1 MEKTPR
7 FIKEFSKE
15 KSHQEREQTARDI
28 KEKRVEYFVGKK
40 DLSERQTRLQE
51 SIENQELI
59 LKERLKNIDNLND
72 QISEIT
78 NSGLTKILNYF
89 KLKKLQADLV
99 VGQKTYE
106 ELKQQQDLD
115 KTEQLS
121 LSEKLEDEKN
131 PLVMQESKKIL
142 DNFYQNQKEKWVQ
155 KEYSKE
161 DIAKYFSEEHLSS
174 LSLEDYV
181 LLLKRFPREMVAHV
195 TRQGVRDHIGM
206 MYHTA
211 GEGEYAEGFLKMVE
225 DGRLRSPLGVYL
237 TENEKEKAITRFLR
251 LDNFEN
257 KDEAL
262 GHLATLTD
270 VQQYES
276 GSYAD
281 RMAIHFATEEVAD
294 SYYGSEK
301 GNEIFIA
308 YPSAFIASQYYFNG
322 QLKEGNSGYWNDQ
335 WIWANEEHGIDLNAG
350 LIFIPEEARVDKN
363 TGSRYELDENK
374 NPIKNLEY
382 LNILRKVFASDDFDD
397 FAKQVMEITGKL
409 SKKDEQNLLPSEL
422 ELFNKLEP
430 FRQKLENNYGIKDRR
445 LQNSIFDYHTLL
457 SLTGLKNE
465 PVSTHS
471 PESVIEESLEKSGIL
486 FTEAKNTISSKQFWE
501 EYFAKNQS
509 KRPSKIIYYK
519 GEDPTGALRQWR
531 KEQGIDKTTK
541 DENLGF
547 SERSISR
554 DAPQAVA
561 GLSRFKNLAEKIIE
575 DYFAKK

>member
-382 LNILRKVFASDDFDD
+382 LNILKKVFASDDFDD

>member
-15 KSHQEREQTARDI
+15 KSLQEREQTARDI
-28 KEKRVEYFVGKK
+28 REKREQYFVEKK
-40 DLSERQTRLQE
+40 DLSERQAKLQE
-51 SIENQELI
+51 SANNRELV
-59 LKERLKNIDNLND
+59 LVQRLEAIND
-72 QISEIT
+72 LRNEISELT
-78 NSGLTKILNYF
+78 NSGISKILNYF
-89 KLKKLQADLV
+89 KLKKLQADLA

-106 ELKQQQDLD
+106 ELKQQQNFD
-115 KTEQLS
+115 KEEQLAHSDNLETKEAS
-121 LSEKLEDEKN
+121 LAT
-131 PLVMQESKKIL
+131 QEPQKIL

-155 KEYSKE
+155 SEYTKE
-161 DIAKYFSEEHLSS
+161 DITKYFSEKNLSA
-174 LSLEDYV
+174 LSVDDYI

-195 TRQGVRDHIGM
+195 TRQGVRDHVGM

-211 GEGEYAEGFLKMVE
+211 GDGEYADGFLKMID

-237 TENEKEKAITRFLR
+237 TENEKEKAIARFLH
-251 LDNFEN
+251 LDKLGN

-262 GHLATLTD
+262 SHLATLTD

-301 GNEIFIA
+301 GNEIFIV

-322 QLKEGNSGYWNDQ
+322 QLKEGSSGYWNDQ

-350 LIFIPEEARVDKN
+350 LVFIPEEARVDRT
-363 TGSRYELDENK
+363 TGSRYKLDENK

-382 LNILRKVFASDDFDD
+382 VNIFKKVFDSDEFDD
-397 FAKQVMEITGKL
+397 FAKQVMEITGRL
-409 SKKDEQNLLPSEL
+409 SKRDELNLLPSER

-457 SLTGLKNE
+457 SLGGLKNE
-465 PVSTHS
+465 PINTLT
-471 PESVIEESLEKSGIL
+471 PESIIEESLEKSGIL

-519 GEDPTGALRQWR
+519 GEDPTEALRQWR
-531 KEQGIDKTTK
+531 KEHGIEKTTE
-541 DENLGF
+541 DNSLGF
-547 SERSISR
+547 SERNISR
-554 DAPQAVA
+554 DDPKAVA
-561 GLSRFKNLAEKIIE
+561 GLDRFKNLAEKIIE
-575 DYFAKK
+575 DYFTQK

>member
-195 TRQGVRDHIGM
+195 TRQGVRDHVGM

-445 LQNSIFDYHTLL
+445 LLNSIFDYHTLL

-501 EYFAKNQS
+501 EYFAKNQG

-547 SERSISR
+547 SERSIRR